1 MVTQPL
7 HAWLGGN
14 RDAAQRVSHAL
25 AAHQVAAT
33 ACNDD
38 NPANAGRWRN
48 FQTGA
53 AAPCPDAM
61 VFLAPRTL
69 RPHGVEEVSD
79 FVTAVT
85 CEFIALAKLTVE
97 AMARAQR
104 PGAIVAVCDI
114 TGVCGR
120 KGHADVSAAAG
131 ALIGATKCLAK
142 ELGRQNISVN
152 AICHGIV
159 PDLGVANSLSKPER
173 QFFDM
178 MGLARPGTIEHV
190 VENIAHL
197 IRNRHFMT
205 GQVLH
210 VDDGLVM

>member
-1 MVTQPL
+1 MVTPSL
-7 HAWLGGN
+7 HVWLGGN
-14 RDAAQRVSHAL
+14 AAAAQLVGNAL
-25 AAHQVAAT
+25 AAHDVAAT
-33 ACNDD
+33 CCNDD
-38 NPANAGRWRN
+38 DPANDGRWPGFDN
-48 FQTGA
+48 A

-61 VFLAPRTL
+61 VFLAPRSL
-69 RPHGVEEVSD
+69 RQHGIEEIGD
-79 FVTAVT
+79 YVTAVT
-85 CEFIALAKLTVE
+85 CDYIALAKLAVQ

-114 TGVCGR
+114 AGVCGR

-159 PDLGVANSLSKPER
+159 PDLGVANTLSKPER

>member
-1 MVTQPL
+1 MVTPPL
-7 HAWLGGN
+7 YAWLGGN
-14 RDAAQRVSHAL
+14 VGAAQRVGNAL
-25 AAHQVAAT
+25 AAHDIAT
-33 ACNDD
+33 IACNDD
-38 NPANAGRWRN
+38 DPANADRWFN
-48 FQTGA
+48 FQSGA
-53 AAPCPDAM
+53 TARCPDAL
-61 VFLAPRTL
+61 VFLAPRSL
-69 RPHGVEEVSD
+69 HQHGVAELCD
-79 FVTAVT
+79 YVTAVT
-85 CEFIALAKLTVE
+85 YEFIALTKLAVQ
-97 AMARAQR
+97 AMARAR
-104 PGAIVAVCDI
+104 RAGTIVAVCDI
-114 TGVCGR
+114 AGVCGR
-120 KGHADVSAAAG
+120 QGHADVSAAAG

-152 AICHGIV
+152 AVCHGIV
-159 PDLGVANSLSKPER
+159 PDLGVANSLSKSER